1 MDQAFAPVTEQWIQ
15 VSPRLRSLRRVVLL
29 CWSVPIAVAAGLL
42 LGILVGPVLGAIAVL
57 LIAAVATWGWW
68 LVGRNWRYWRYAE
81 REDDLLVTNGFMFRR
96 LVVVPYGRMQF
107 VDVTAGPLE
116 RRFGI
121 ATVQLHT
128 ATEATD
134 ASIPGLTMEE
144 AARLRDRLAML
155 GEARSAGL

>member
-1 MDQAFAPVTEQWIQ
+1 MDQAFAPLTAEWIQ
-15 VSPRLRSLRRVVLL
+15 VSPRLRSLRRLVLL
-29 CWSVPIAVAAGLL
+29 CWSVPVAVAAGLL
-42 LGILVGPVLGAIAVL
+42 LGILVQPAIGAMAVVLVAVL
-57 LIAAVATWGWW
+57 LAWGWW
-68 LVGRNWRYWRYAE
+68 LVGRNWRSWRYAE

-107 VDVTAGPLE
+107 VDVAAGPLE

-134 ASIPGLTMEE
+134 ASIPGLSMQE

-155 GEARSAGL
+155 GETRSAGL

>member
-1 MDQAFAPVTEQWIQ
+1 MDQAFAPLTEQWIQ

-29 CWSVPIAVAAGLL
+29 CWGVPIAVAAGLL
-42 LGILVGPVLGAIAVL
+42 VGILVQPALGAVAVL
-57 LIAAVATWGWW
+57 SIAAIGVWGWW
-68 LVGRNWRYWRYAE
+68 LIGRNWRYWRYAE

-107 VDVTAGPLE
+107 VDVAAGPLE

-128 ATEATD
+128 AAEATD
-134 ASIPGLTMEE
+134 ASIPGLTMPE

-155 GEARSAGL
+155 GETRSAGL

>member
-29 CWSVPIAVAAGLL
+29 CWSGSIAVAAGLL
-42 LGILVGPVLGAIAVL
+42 VGILVQPVLGVIAVL

-68 LVGRNWRYWRYAE
+68 LVGGNWRCWRYAE

-134 ASIPGLTMEE
+134 ASIPGLTEEE
-144 AARLRDRLAML
+144 ATRLRDRLAML